1 MALRYGL
8 PLFLEDKTGRLT
20 GSEFIDLY
28 DRMKLMYRRLSRDPT
43 CTDYG
48 VFDITYGGYEAYD
61 VPKITLKFGADNSLG
76 TIKVGRNDPIAMET
90 YLPRVTIF
98 SKCNPFCRPFN
109 KYILIVISSK
119 SRHYIASDGQQY
131 RWRHRYAI
139 DQEWA
144 VSLLILFNRR

>member
-28 DRMKLMYRRLSRDPT
+28 DRMKLMYKRLSSDST
-43 CTDYG
+43 SKVYG
-48 VFDITYGGYEAYD
+48 VFEITYGGYEAFR
-61 VPKITLKFGADNSLG
+61 VPKITLEFGADHSLG
-76 TIKVGRNDPIAMET
+76 TIQVGRNNPIAMEN

-98 SKCNPFCRPFN
+98 SKCNPFYRPSN

-144 VSLLILFNRR
+144 VSLSILFNQR